1 MQKGMSGDFFAW
13 LSVPDISM
21 ESKMS
26 IKKYTICI
34 KKYNKS
40 FFFLLML
47 TKNALHAILL
57 INLLCK
63 TETTRYNKKE
73 D

>member
-21 ESKMS
+21 ESKML

-40 FFFLLML
+40 FFFV
-47 TKNALHAILL
+47 NV
-57 INLLCK
+57 
-63 TETTRYNKKE
+63 

>member
-34 KKYNKS
+34 KNIIKV
-40 FFFLLML
+40 FFFV
-47 TKNALHAILL
+47 NV
-57 INLLCK
+57 
-63 TETTRYNKKE
+63 